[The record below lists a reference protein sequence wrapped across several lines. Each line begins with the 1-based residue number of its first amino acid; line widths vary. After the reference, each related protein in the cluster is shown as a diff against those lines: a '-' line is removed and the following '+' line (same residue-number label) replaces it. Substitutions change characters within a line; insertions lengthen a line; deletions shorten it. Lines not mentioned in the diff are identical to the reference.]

1 MVCFFRMHHHALLLV
16 GDYEACLAEIPEADR
31 TGADAERIVTDTLGI
46 DEARA
51 LSVRAASRPVEHTK
65 RTFIIACAQITT
77 EAQNALLKTF
87 EDPPK
92 TAQFYLIVPR
102 LSVLLP
108 TLRSRLQLA
117 FASEDAAMSDTVKK
131 FLRAS
136 YADRLEQI
144 AALHKAKDAAGMRAL
159 IEDVERTVAAAP
171 SPKKAAYLEDVA
183 LVSQYAEI
191 RGASH
196 KMLLEHLALSVPS
209 PFASR

>member
-1 MVCFFRMHHHALLLV
+1 MQHHALLLV
-16 GDYEACLAEIPEADR
+16 GDYAACLREIPEEFRVGPDS
-31 TGADAERIVTDTLGI
+31 ERIITDSLGI

-51 LSVRAASRPVEHTK
+51 LSARAASRPVEREK
-65 RTFIIACAQITT
+65 RTFIIAATQITT

-102 LSVLLP
+102 LSALLP
-108 TLRSRLQLA
+108 TLRSRLHLV
-117 FASEDAAMSDTVKK
+117 FTSDDARTSDALKK
-131 FLRAS
+131 FFDAS
-136 YADRLEQI
+136 YAERLEHI
-144 AALHKAKDAAGMRAL
+144 AALQKAKDTVRMRGL
-159 IEDVERTVAAAP
+159 IEDIERSIASDASLKNAG
-171 SPKKAAYLEDVA
+171 YLEDIM

-196 KMLLEHLALSVPS
+196 KMLLEHLALSIPS